1 MVKLLSILS
10 ICLVVALIHV
20 GELQAPTPAPL
31 PAPIQRAQA
40 ALEGLMKYY
49 LQAERNGKPAA
60 RPKKCPCFTCD
71 KKNCTPP
78 ECLYCK
84 EGGCPTAASTGCYT
98 KAEYECVCND
108 PPGPLPPGV
117 NTAASFYFSCGQM
130 GGFAPYGGSGSV
142 YTCGCESDW
151 LYSCTNCYR
160 WWSASA
166 LEASINY
173 CMATGQSPNSTGIC
187 GKVHQIAESMWIH
200 SPYNAHWDARIK
212 QVFVD
217 DFSWYALAY
226 LRVYDWTGQ
235 DVWRNRSMQLHDWAF
250 KWGWDHAMRADINQS
265 CGGFWW
271 NMEDPLHFKDSIS
284 IVEMLHVAGK
294 LAAVAKTPAEHSRF
308 IATAEEIWNWLFAFD
323 NGRGLLAENGIMST
337 GAVPQYCCHALSA
350 SREKNITYPRVECAN
365 SRVAGMSYNHG
376 ILMSSA
382 ALLYNI
388 TADKNY
394 LQTAISLLES
404 ALVNLTDV
412 TGAML
417 DIQRGSRAAAYG
429 CGEGDPGSDF
439 FSFKGIFVMHLGY
452 FVHIL
457 QESNALTPDV
467 ASSVHTFLQLNSNN
481 VWTKALVK
489 PPFTNATDYCALYES
504 GKAAKN
510 QTFPKFHWWWTHS
523 NGSVQT
529 PPDTRLWFTNSALG
543 CNYAYHNSTNN
554 TNTTNPQWEAYIWV
568 GFMSSPDLCRDLCAN
583 RSDCTKYVYHNG
595 QEATCD
601 CFTCEGKPCHAPRCQ
616 YCARKSKKACPH
628 KSSKGCYTT
637 STAACT
643 CTGPGPK
650 VTGNCFLYRLT
661 TVGNRTAMAACTKT
675 GDSTMYTM
683 GIKRPPEPSLISI
696 RNPASSCRGR
706 CGNTSSTVR
715 NGTRLLNISC
725 QCDAACSRHLDCCLD
740 YVEECLPPEKQ
751 DATCRGMCRYHKRKP
766 SALDNQAI
774 PLRGGG
780 YCYCDGTCLN
790 WFTDNNSLGSC
801 CADYFEQCAETVRD
815 PVCLDPR
822 SQTQALQLFVSH
834 HVVQNITNNL

>member
-1 MVKLLSILS
+1 MLRLAF
-10 ICLVVALIHV
+10 VVSLALAYFGV
-20 GELQAPTPAPL
+20 SQSAKPAPL
-31 PAPIQRAQA
+31 PTPIQRASE
-40 ALEGLMKYY
+40 ALEGLMTYY
-49 LQAERNGKPAA
+49 LQIERHGEPEP
-60 RPKKCPCFTCD
+60 RPSKCPCFTCEG
-71 KKNCTPP
+71 KNCSVPVCTYCDAQP
-78 ECLYCK
+78 E
-84 EGGCPTAASTGCYT
+84 GCPTKKSKGCYT
-98 KAEYECVCND
+98 SAKYACACND
-108 PPGPLPPGV
+108 PPGTPPPGAYS
-117 NTAASFYFSCGQM
+117 AAQFYFSCGQM
-130 GGFAPYGGSGSV
+130 GGLAPYGQTTSV
-142 YTCGCESDW
+142 YTCLCESDW
-151 LYSCTNCYR
+151 PYDCTNCYR
-160 WWSASA
+160 WWSAVA
-166 LEASINY
+166 LEASINF
-173 CMATGQSPNSTGIC
+173 CMAKGLTPSATGIC
-187 GKVHQIAESMWIH
+187 SKVHKTAESMWTH
-200 SPYNAHWDARIK
+200 SPYNGYWDVKRK
-212 QVFVD
+212 DVYVD

-226 LRVYDWTGQ
+226 LKVYDWTG
-235 DVWRNRSMQLHDWAF
+235 DEVWMNRSIALHDWAY
-250 KWGWDHAMRADINQS
+250 KNGWDHNMRVDVNQS

-271 NMEDPLHFKDSIS
+271 NTEDSLHYKDSIT
-284 IVEMLHVAGK
+284 IVEMLHTAAK
-294 LAAVAKTPAEHSRF
+294 LALVSKTPAEHSRF
-308 IATAEEIWNWLFAFD
+308 LASAKEIWNWLFAFD

-417 DIQRGSRAAAYG
+417 DVQRGSRASAYG

-439 FSFKGIFVMHLGY
+439 FSFKGIFVMYLGY
-452 FVHIL
+452 TVQTL
-457 QESNALTPDV
+457 TDSNVLPAPL
-467 ASSVHTFLQLNSNN
+467 ASTVRDFLDINSENA
-481 VWTKALVK
+481 WEQARVK
-489 PPFTNATDYCALYES
+489 PPFKKKRSDDICALYPYQPS
-504 GKAAKN
+504 KHSN
-510 QTFPKFHWWWTHS
+510 VTQPKFHWWWS
-523 NGSVQT
+523 QGNGSVQT
-529 PPDTRLWFTNSALG
+529 PPDTRLWFTNEGIDCSYAMHHNTSNSSKPAWSAYLWTG
-543 CNYAYHNSTNN
+543 MTKS
-554 TNTTNPQWEAYIWV
+554 EAQ
-568 GFMSSPDLCRDLCAN
+568 CRDRCAN
-583 RSDCTKYVYHNG
+583 TSECTKYMFHEPS
-595 QEATCD
+595 QSDCP
-601 CFTCEGKPCHAPRCQ
+601 CFTCEGKACHQPACV
-616 YCARKSKKACPH
+616 YCGVAGKKSCPH
-628 KSSKGCYTT
+628 KNSTGCYT
-637 STAACT
+637 SASDACT
-643 CTGPGPK
+643 CTGTQPFPNS
-650 VTGNCFLYRLT
+650 NCFLYRLT
-661 TVGNRTAMAACTKT
+661 TVGNRTKMAACTT
-675 GDSTMYTM
+675 PGDNTYKMAV
-683 GIKRPPEPSLISI
+683 KRPSPPNVL
-696 RNPASSCRGR
+696 NPAASCRGR